1 MPFPLT
7 HPALARALLARDYTE
22 PTSVQEAVLTTYA
35 AERDLLVS
43 AQTGSGKTVAYGL
56 AFAPTLLGDEERF
69 GRAQPRA
76 PLALVVAP
84 TRELAMQ
91 VQRELQWLYEF
102 TGARVVA
109 CIGGTD
115 ARAEQRALAA
125 GAHIVVGT
133 PGRLRDHVERTQL
146 DLSALKVVAL
156 DEADEMLDLGFR
168 EDLEFLLEATP
179 AERRTLLFSATIA
192 HDIAQLARK
201 YQSNAL
207 RIDTLVRHQQ
217 HADIE
222 YRAIR
227 IQAHETEAALVNVL
241 RYFDMRAVL
250 VFCATREAV
259 RRLHANLL
267 ARGFAAVALS
277 GELSQHD
284 RTTALQAI
292 RDGRAKVCVCTD
304 VAARGIDLPDL
315 GLVVHADLPTDR
327 ETLLHRSGRTGRAG
341 RKGLCV
347 LLVPAPKR
355 RRAEQLLLQ
364 ASVACSWSGPPTADE
379 IREKDQ
385 ERLLA
390 DPILAEKATGETLVL
405 ARRLLEGRSAEDIA
419 AALIRMY
426 GARLPAPAEQFDAVA
441 ARDTSPRV
449 SEPRPKGA
457 SAGAGKSRAEG
468 PAAWFRINIGRT
480 QNADPKWLLPLI
492 CRTGD
497 VTRSEIGAIRVFD
510 RETKFEVAQE
520 AADRFMAAIARAGD
534 AEFKIAPGSAAP
546 APRVFAGPRK
556 TPYRGAPKG

>member
-1 MPFPLT
+1 MPFPAV
-7 HPALARALLARDYTE
+7 HPALARALLARDYLE
-22 PTSVQEAVLTTYA
+22 PTPVQEAVLA
-35 AERDLLVS
+35 AGAEERDLLVS

-56 AFAPTLLGDEERF
+56 AIAPTLLGEAEKF
-69 GRAQPRA
+69 GRATT

-91 VQRELQWLYEF
+91 VQRELAWLYEH
-102 TGARVVA
+102 TGARVIA

-115 ARAEQRALAA
+115 ARAESRALAA

-133 PGRLRDHVERTQL
+133 PGRLRDHIERRQL
-146 DLSALKVVAL
+146 DLSTVKVVAL

-168 EDLEFLLEATP
+168 EDLEFLLQATP
-179 AERRTLLFSATIA
+179 QPHRTLLFSATIA
-192 HDIAQLARK
+192 HDIAQLARSF
-201 YQSNAL
+201 QTNAL
-207 RIDTLVRHQQ
+207 RIDTLVRHQA

-241 RYFDMRAVL
+241 RFYDMRAAL
-250 VFCATREAV
+250 VFCSTREAV

-267 ARGFAAVALS
+267 SRGFAAVALS

-284 RTTALQAI
+284 RTTALSAI
-292 RDGRAKVCVCTD
+292 RDGRARVCVCTD

-315 GLVVHADLPTDR
+315 GLVVHADLPGDK

-347 LLVPAPKR
+347 VLVPMPKR
-355 RRAEQLLLQ
+355 RRAEILFQS
-364 ASVACSWSGPPTADE
+364 ANIAITWDAPPSADA
-379 IREKDQ
+379 IRSKDQ

-390 DPILAEKATGETLVL
+390 DPILAEPATGETLIL

-419 AALIRMY
+419 AALIRLH
-426 GARLPAPAEQFDAVA
+426 GARLPAPAEQFDIPPSREAP
-441 ARDTSPRV
+441 ARAQG
-449 SEPRPKGA
+449 EP
-457 SAGAGKSRAEG
+457 KSRPSG
-468 PAAWFRINIGRT
+468 PAAWFRINIGRQ

-497 VTRSEIGAIRVFD
+497 LVRGDVGAIRVFD

-520 AADRFMAAIARAGD
+520 AAERFLAAVERAGPQ
-534 AEFKIAPGSAAP
+534 EFLIATASP
-546 APRVFAGPRK
+546 APPARPAGPRPFTSK
-556 TPYRGAPKG
+556 KKAMGSAHTRQG